1 MSRILFLTCH
11 AWFFIYSHQNRKVT
25 ANPQQ
30 TISLIFHFLLII
42 TSSMRSKPLLV
53 GFSAAFFFLSF
64 FLFSFPSESQ
74 VFMQDVLQDVLV
86 CAGDSITVGYPY
98 CDGKTAEGCIC
109 EGCYV
114 PRVMALSG
122 IPTVNEGFIYS
133 ETVYERYMIDYYLSQ
148 YKPKILTI
156 YSGNNDI
163 QYNTRAQDVGIAI
176 NNLTYVVDRC
186 LAYGTRPVIAT
197 LGPQFGQWAWRQPYI
212 LQINQGIRQLAASRG
227 ISVADIGSALWNQEQ
242 YFTSDGIHPNL
253 AGHDVIANLFYRAI
267 NRCAYDISPL
277 SVSFKH
283 SGGTGSVSVTTG
295 TGSLCSWTAAS
306 NEDWIVVTEASS
318 GTGSGLVSYQISLNS
333 SGKERTGTLTVAG
346 KILTIFQEKAVALN
360 FLDLL
365 LAE

>member
-1 MSRILFLTCH
+1 MKRLFFLLLCFLFLH
-11 AWFFIYSHQNRKVT
+11 AAVAR
-25 ANPQQ
+25 AQ
-30 TISLIFHFLLII
+30 TQPLQEII
-42 TSSMRSKPLLV
+42 VST
-53 GFSAAFFFLSF
+53 
-64 FLFSFPSESQ
+64 
-74 VFMQDVLQDVLV
+74 
-86 CAGDSITVGYPY
+86 GDSITVGYPY
-98 CDGKTAEGCIC
+98 CTGQTAEGCIC

-114 PRVMALSG
+114 PRVMALSR
-122 IPTVNEGFIYS
+122 IPTTNVGWKYS
-133 ETVYERYMIDYYLSQ
+133 ETAYERYMIDTHLNQ
-148 YKPKILTI
+148 YKPAILTI

-163 QYNTRAQDVGIAI
+163 LYGTASQDVIDAI
-176 NNLTYVVDRC
+176 NNLTFIVDHC
-186 LAYGTRPVIAT
+186 LAYGTRPIIAT
-197 LGPQFGQWAWRQPYI
+197 LGPQFREDLAFRQPYI

-227 ISVADIGSALWNQEQ
+227 IAVADIGSALWGQQQ